1 VLDLGSSVW
10 KAGFSGEGS
19 PRECRGVVQMLAK
32 EEGGGAAAALWGLE
46 KSDVADEE
54 WEVREERLKRGLRDV
69 WFKWVAALSLCPP
82 LLNVSFAAIS
92 WPTRNRARSSSSR
105 THCYLIV

>member
-1 VLDLGSSVW
+1 MLDLGSSVW

-32 EEGGGAAAALWGLE
+32 EVGGGAAACLWGLE
-46 KSDVADEE
+46 KSDVAEEE

-69 WFKWVAALSLCPP
+69 WFK
-82 LLNVSFAAIS
+82 
-92 WPTRNRARSSSSR
+92 
-105 THCYLIV
+105 